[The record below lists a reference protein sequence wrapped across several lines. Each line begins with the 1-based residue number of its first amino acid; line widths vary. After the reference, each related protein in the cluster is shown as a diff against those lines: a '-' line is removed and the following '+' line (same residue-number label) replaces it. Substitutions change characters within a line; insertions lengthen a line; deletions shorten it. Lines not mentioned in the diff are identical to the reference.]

1 MWRCCTLYIILI
13 LYGPTITTVNAKKLY
28 NSFSSLKSSKTQLPV
43 IYVNEVSCGFYQF
56 SIFTRTI
63 SANLCTKFT
72 PRSRCLLQFPVINAE
87 KNQLMN
93 KWMILHMQESTITV
107 NNSTIIFTEYPST
120 AVSALPSCAYSTQE
134 LNCTISQRYLI
145 LSKTSM

>member
-1 MWRCCTLYIILI
+1 MWCCCTLYIILI

-93 KWMILHMQESTITV
+93 KWMILHMQESTMTV
-107 NNSTIIFTEYPST
+107 NNSTIIFPAYPST

-145 LSKTSM
+145 LLKTSM